1 MKPWLVITRLLPIL
15 AVVALVLAPFAAP
28 AVAAGMIAPMA
39 ADARMDLASGVDGMM
54 TAEVPCCM
62 PTEPSKPEGSK
73 ACPLAAF
80 CHAKIVEGVLTAS
93 AVLRWFNPAQTLVP
107 GNDAALETLA
117 QAPPAR
123 PPQA

>member
-1 MKPWLVITRLLPIL
+1 MKPWLAITRLLPLL
-15 AVVALVLAPFAAP
+15 AALALVLAPLAAP

-39 ADARMDLASGVDGMM
+39 ADARMDPASAADGMGM
-54 TAEVPCCM
+54 AEVPCCM
-62 PTEPSKPEGSK
+62 PTEPSMPEGSK

-93 AVLRWFNPAQTLVP
+93 AVLRWSSPAQTAAP